1 MIDLFKKD
9 LAQHD
14 NIYAA
19 LQNAQTK
26 NQEPKTIAVADKAE
40 QPETAK
46 QSNEIDTSELV
57 ASFQKIKTEEQ
68 ALLEIKQQLLATHLD
83 LQCKLVKEIDK
94 KKLNIDSLK
103 SEVHILETNC
113 QVLSQAVLNS

>member
-26 NQEPKTIAVADKAE
+26 NQEPKTIVIVDKAE
-40 QPETAK
+40 QPETAE
-46 QSNEIDTSELV
+46 QPNDIDALELA

-113 QVLSQAVLNS
+113 KVLSQAVSSS

>member
-19 LQNAQTK
+19 LQNAQAK
-26 NQEPKTIAVADKAE
+26 YQEPKAIVIVDKAE
-40 QPETAK
+40 QSETAE
-46 QSNEIDTSELV
+46 QPNDIDASELA

-83 LQCKLVKEIDK
+83 LRCKLVKEIDK

-103 SEVHILETNC
+103 SEVNILETNC
-113 QVLSQAVLNS
+113 KVLSQAVSSS

>member
-26 NQEPKTIAVADKAE
+26 NQEPKTIADKVE
-40 QPETAK
+40 QPETAE
-46 QSNEIDTSELV
+46 QSNEIDASELV

-68 ALLEIKQQLLATHLD
+68 TLLEIKQQLLATHLD

-94 KKLNIDSLK
+94 KKLNINSLK

-113 QVLSQAVLNS
+113 KVLSQAVSSS